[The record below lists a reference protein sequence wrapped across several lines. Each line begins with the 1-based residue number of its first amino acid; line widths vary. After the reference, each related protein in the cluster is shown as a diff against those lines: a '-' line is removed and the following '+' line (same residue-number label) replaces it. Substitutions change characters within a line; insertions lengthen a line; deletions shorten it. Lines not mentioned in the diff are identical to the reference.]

1 MRNIDERLIRM
12 HQRASEIKRQEDMSR
27 LRVLGSLSGGLLVC
41 LVVVLQQLQNLH
53 HGVMIDQSTGSSL
66 LDDSVGG
73 YVLAAIIS
81 FASAPINIIYIPAYS
96 HTPIISKTAKLPY
109 ILYPLNVDRYIE
121 NSLVNSIHIRLD
133 AAAPMICVRG
143 LIFFA
148 GRTQKKNINI
158 TKSTNHMMMFFISR
172 RFVICSGIST
182 CALTI
187 MVIVFPNTEITSMS
201 IIASIRRSVHT
212 TLLVLT

>member
-27 LRVLGSLSGGLLVC
+27 LKVLGSLSGGLLVC

-81 FASAPINIIYIPAYS
+81 F
-96 HTPIISKTAKLPY
+96 
-109 ILYPLNVDRYIE
+109 
-121 NSLVNSIHIRLD
+121 
-133 AAAPMICVRG
+133 
-143 LIFFA
+143 FA
-148 GRTQKKNINI
+148 GVIITVVIYKYRSWNEKKD
-158 TKSTNHMMMFFISR
+158 K
-172 RFVICSGIST
+172 
-182 CALTI
+182 
-187 MVIVFPNTEITSMS
+187 TEEK
-201 IIASIRRSVHT
+201 A
-212 TLLVLT
+212 